1 MPWITKR
8 KGIRCAN
15 SKTDV
20 MCTAAMGGGQ
30 TRSVAWSVAEV
41 EAPDT

>member
-8 KGIRCAN
+8 KGIRRAN
-15 SKTDV
+15 SKPDI
-20 MCTAAMGGGQ
+20 MCIAAMGGGQ

-41 EAPDT
+41 EALDT